1 MSNKFNLYKDSIADA
16 KLLKETALL
25 NAKKELEESFAPHL
39 KQMLSQ
45 KIQEME
51 DEDQD
56 QVAQTDELEYNFPEE
71 LEFDVTENADEAL
84 EELLETVLGES
95 DSEDLMLEADDEEDD
110 SSDTEDAEE
119 DDEDEIDLDN
129 LDEETLTKFIEDVIQ
144 SMVEDGE
151 IEPIEGEEE
160 IDLDMDL
167 EVDADD
173 VDTGEEEEEEDL
185 NEGEDVME
193 LKTQLDEVLLVNQ
206 NILKENKD
214 LNLLNSK
221 LIYSLRLFK
230 RSDLTESQKSKILD
244 SFNTVKNLK
253 ESKLT
258 YNILKENLE
267 KAIPRK
273 PRYNIQGF
281 ASKPIQTI
289 KENHNP
295 DQKIIQENAVFARMK
310 ELAGL

>member
-51 DEDQD
+51 DEDQI
-56 QVAQTDELEYNFPEE
+56 AEMEELEYNFPED
-71 LEFDVTENADEAL
+71 LEEDVTENADEVL
-84 EELLETVLGES
+84 EELFESILGES
-95 DSEDLMLEADDEEDD
+95 DSEDLMLETDDEEDD
-110 SSDTEDAEE
+110 SSETEDA
-119 DDEDEIDLDN
+119 DEDGEEEEIDLDN

-144 SMVEDGE
+144 DMVKDGE
-151 IEPIEGEEE
+151 IEPVEGEEE

-173 VDTGEEEEEEDL
+173 ADTEVEEEEDL
-185 NEGEDVME
+185 NESGNIAE
-193 LKTQLDEVLLVNQ
+193 LEAQLDEALRVNQ
-206 NILKENKD
+206 NILKENRD

-230 RSDLTESQKSKILD
+230 KSNLTESQKSKILD
-244 SFNTVKNLK
+244 SFNSVKNLK

-258 YNILKENLE
+258 YDILKENLE
-267 KAIPRK
+267 KVVLRK
-273 PRYNIQGF
+273 PKYNVQGF
-281 ASKPIQTI
+281 ASKSIQAI
-289 KENHNP
+289 NENHQS

>member
-1 MSNKFNLYKDSIADA
+1 MSNKFDLYKDSIADA

-51 DEDQD
+51 DEDQI
-56 QVAQTDELEYNFPEE
+56 AEMEELEYNFPED
-71 LEFDVTENADEAL
+71 LEEDVTENADEVL
-84 EELLETVLGES
+84 EELFESILGES
-95 DSEDLMLEADDEEDD
+95 DSEDLMLETDDEEDD
-110 SSDTEDAEE
+110 SSETEDA
-119 DDEDEIDLDN
+119 DEDGEEEEIDLDN

-144 SMVEDGE
+144 DMVKDGE
-151 IEPIEGEEE
+151 IEPVEGEEE

-173 VDTGEEEEEEDL
+173 ADTEVEEEEDL
-185 NEGEDVME
+185 NESGNIAE
-193 LKTQLDEVLLVNQ
+193 LEAQLDEALRVNQ
-206 NILKENKD
+206 NILKENRD

-230 RSDLTESQKSKILD
+230 KSNLTESQKSKILD
-244 SFNTVKNLK
+244 SFNSVKNLK

-258 YNILKENLE
+258 YDILKENLE
-267 KAIPRK
+267 KVVLRK
-273 PRYNIQGF
+273 PKYNVQGF
-281 ASKPIQTI
+281 ASKSIQAI
-289 KENHNP
+289 NENHQS